1 MDPDELRLSDLQ
13 KEIKRLT
20 REHARISALLND
32 PVQIENRR
40 ARRGVGLGR
49 WAETQV
55 LPVEQLTAAR
65 NLADEGDHWL
75 YDVDDVL
82 LADGWTFDQAVNAWR
97 GPRNPRNRR
106 A

>member
-1 MDPDELRLSDLQ
+1 MAPDELRLD
-13 KEIKRLT
+13 EIQTEITRLT
-20 REHARISALLND
+20 DELARIKALLND

-49 WAETQV
+49 WAETEV
-55 LPVEQLTAAR
+55 LSVEQMATAR
-65 NLADEGDHWL
+65 NLADRVDHWL
-75 YDVDDVL
+75 YDNNDVL

-97 GPRNPRNRR
+97 GPRNRR